1 MARRHDVAYDADQVS
16 CSCGWRTSRA
26 ALEPGVTGRLAY
38 AHLAYAHL
46 AFPDVSAEELVAVVC
61 EEGARP

>member
-1 MARRHDVAYDADQVS
+1 MSRRHDVAHDADQVS

-26 ALEPGVTGRLAY
+26 ALEPGVTRR
-38 AHLAYAHL
+38 LAYAHL

>member
-26 ALEPGVTGRLAY
+26 ALEPDATRRLAY
-38 AHLAYAHL
+38 AHLV
-46 AFPDVSAEELVAVVC
+46 FPEVPAEELAAVVC